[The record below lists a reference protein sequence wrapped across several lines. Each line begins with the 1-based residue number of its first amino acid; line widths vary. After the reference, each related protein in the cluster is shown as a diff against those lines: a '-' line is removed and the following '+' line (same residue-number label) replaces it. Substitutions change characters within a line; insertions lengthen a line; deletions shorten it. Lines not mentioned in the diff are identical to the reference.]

1 MSEPI
6 VIIGAGQAAI
16 KAIETL
22 RGAGHDG
29 AIVLIGEETAPPYQ
43 RPPLSKAYLAGAIDA
58 SRLFF
63 KLERFYADNNVDL
76 RLGLRATAIAPAEHK
91 VSLAD
96 GTRLPYSKLLIAT
109 GARARALPLP
119 GCELN
124 GIVTLRSIPDVDAIR
139 ARLESV
145 ETLAVIGGGYIGLE
159 VAAVVR
165 KSGRNVTVLE
175 GRERVMARVVSPQVS
190 DFFEKL
196 HRDNGVDL
204 RMNVAIERLVGDTDV
219 KAVALADGSTVPADM
234 VLVAVGA
241 QPNGE
246 LAERAGLPVQ
256 DGITVDRFARTAA
269 PDIFAAG
276 DCTRFPSRRYGRE
289 LRLESVQNA
298 IDQAKTAASA
308 MLGDAQAYD
317 PVPWFWSDQYDVKL
331 QIAGLSDGYD
341 RTAIEQAPGNGFA
354 VSYFKGERLLAV
366 DAVNAPRAHMLSRR
380 ALAGE
385 AVPA

>member
-76 RLGLRATAIAPAEHK
+76 RLGLCATAIAPAERK

-124 GIVTLRSIPDVDAIR
+124 GVVTLRSIPDVDAIR

-241 QPNGE
+241 QPNSE
-246 LAERAGLPVQ
+246 LAEQAGLPVQ

-341 RTAIEQAPGNGFA
+341 RTTIEQAPGNGFA

>member
-29 AIVLIGEETAPPYQ
+29 VIVLIGEETAPPYQ

-63 KLERFYADNNVDL
+63 KLDRFYADNNVDL
-76 RLGLRATAIAPAEHK
+76 RLGLRATAIAPAERK

-241 QPNGE
+241 QPNSE
-246 LAERAGLPVQ
+246 LAEQAGLPVQ
-256 DGITVDRFARTAA
+256 DGIKVDRFARTAA

-331 QIAGLSDGYD
+331 QIAGLSDGYE
-341 RTAIEQAPGNGFA
+341 RTTIEQAPGNGFA

>member
-16 KAIETL
+16 KATETL
-22 RGAGHDG
+22 RGAGYDG
-29 AIVLIGEETAPPYQ
+29 VIVLIGKETAPPYQ

-63 KLERFYADNNVDL
+63 KLERFYADNNVDF
-76 RLGLRATAIAPAEHK
+76 RPGLRASAIAPAERK

-96 GTRLPYSKLLIAT
+96 GTRLPYSNLLIAT
-109 GARARALPLP
+109 GARARVLALP
-119 GCELN
+119 GCDLN
-124 GIVTLRSIPDVDAIR
+124 GVVTLRSIADVDAIR

-219 KAVALADGSTVPADM
+219 KAVALADGSTLPADM

-241 QPNGE
+241 QPNSE
-246 LAERAGLPVQ
+246 LAEQAGLPVQ
-256 DGITVDRFARTAA
+256 DGIKVDRFARTAA
-269 PDIFAAG
+269 PNIFAAG

-341 RTAIEQAPGNGFA
+341 RTTIEQAPGNGFA

>member
-76 RLGLRATAIAPAEHK
+76 RLGLRATAIAPAERK

-109 GARARALPLP
+109 GARARTLPLP
-119 GCELN
+119 GRDLN
-124 GIVTLRSIPDVDAIR
+124 GVVTLRSIADVDAIR

-241 QPNGE
+241 QPNSE

-256 DGITVDRFARTAA
+256 DGIKVDRFARTAA

-341 RTAIEQAPGNGFA
+341 RTTIEQAAGNGFA
-354 VSYFKGERLLAV
+354 VSYFMGERLLAV

>member
-29 AIVLIGEETAPPYQ
+29 VIVLIGEETAPPYQ

-63 KLERFYADNNVDL
+63 KLERFYADNNVDF
-76 RLGLRATAIAPAEHK
+76 RPGLRASAIAPAERK

-96 GTRLPYSKLLIAT
+96 GTRLPYSNLLIAT
-109 GARARALPLP
+109 GARARVLALP
-119 GCELN
+119 GCDLN
-124 GIVTLRSIPDVDAIR
+124 GVVTLRSIADVDAIR

-219 KAVALADGSTVPADM
+219 KAVALADGSTLPADM

-241 QPNGE
+241 QPNSE
-246 LAERAGLPVQ
+246 LAEQAGLPVQ
-256 DGITVDRFARTAA
+256 DGIKVDRFARTAA

-308 MLGDAQAYD
+308 MLGDAEAYD

-341 RTAIEQAPGNGFA
+341 RTTIEQAPGNGFA

>member
-29 AIVLIGEETAPPYQ
+29 PIVLIGEETAPPYQ

-63 KLERFYADNNVDL
+63 KLDSFYADNNVDL
-76 RLGLRATAIAPAEHK
+76 RLGLRATAIAPAERK

-96 GTRLPYSKLLIAT
+96 GTRLAYGKLLIAT
-109 GARARALPLP
+109 GARARMLTLP
-119 GCELN
+119 GCDLA
-124 GIVTLRSIPDVDAIR
+124 GVVTLRTIPDVDVIR
-139 ARLESV
+139 ARLADV
-145 ETLAVIGGGYIGLE
+145 ENLVVIGGGYIGLE

-165 KSGRNVTVLE
+165 KSGRSVTVLE

-196 HRDNGVDL
+196 HRDHGVDL
-204 RMNVAIERLVGDTDV
+204 RLNVGIVRMVGDADV

-241 QPNGE
+241 QPNSE
-246 LAERAGLPVQ
+246 IAEQAGLPVQ
-256 DGITVDRFARTAA
+256 DGIVVDHFARTAA

-276 DCTRFPSRRYGRE
+276 DCTRFPSRRYNCD

-298 IDQAKTAASA
+298 IDQAKVAASA
-308 MLGDAQAYD
+308 MLGNAQPYD

-341 RTAIEQAPGNGFA
+341 RTTTEQAPGNGFA

-366 DAVNAPRAHMLSRR
+366 DAINAPRAHMLSRR

-385 AVPA
+385 VVPA

>member
-76 RLGLRATAIAPAEHK
+76 RLGLRATAIAPAERK

-109 GARARALPLP
+109 GARARTLPLP
-119 GCELN
+119 GRDLN
-124 GIVTLRSIPDVDAIR
+124 GVVTLRSIADVDAIR

-175 GRERVMARVVSPQVS
+175 GRERVMARVVSPRVW

-241 QPNGE
+241 QPNSE

-256 DGITVDRFARTAA
+256 DGIKVDRFARTAA

-341 RTAIEQAPGNGFA
+341 RTTIEQAAGNGFA
-354 VSYFKGERLLAV
+354 VSYFMGERLLAV